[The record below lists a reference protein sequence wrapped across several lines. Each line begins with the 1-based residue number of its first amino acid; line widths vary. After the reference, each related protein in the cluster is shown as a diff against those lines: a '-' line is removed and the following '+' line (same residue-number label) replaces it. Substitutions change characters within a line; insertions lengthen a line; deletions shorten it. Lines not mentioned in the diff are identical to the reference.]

1 MNNKIAF
8 PELVQL
14 IAEATGT
21 TKRMSELFL
30 KELFATV
37 SEALIA
43 GQKVTIKNLGTFET
57 TDSSGH
63 TRLSFKPDKALA
75 AAVNQPFAAFES
87 IVLSDDLTDD
97 MLRQI
102 DEGENQ
108 TDTHD
113 TSETKEPVGIMSTPI
128 PPPFVS
134 RGQEPG
140 VMSQVPTPMP
150 ESESTQSLNP
160 ELEQEQ
166 TPKPEPAANPNT
178 NESVEESIS
187 ENKGVASETSEE
199 ELDSQSNRT
208 VQHFIK
214 LEFEQEKR
222 EIAHKSFLRG
232 MLIGVLATLA
242 LGAIIWGAWSGG
254 RNSALKSVEQA
265 DTLTEA
271 GTYEEES
278 IKVPEQPIQSQRTP
292 ATQAAVVTDTCTATM
307 YLSRMSIKHYG
318 KPDFWIYIYEENR
331 DKISDPNNVA
341 PGTVLIIPPASKYGI
356 DASDKASIDRA
367 RRRTYEQLR

>member
-1 MNNKIAF
+1 MNIKIAF
-8 PELVQL
+8 PELVKL
-14 IAEATGT
+14 IAESTGT
-21 TKRMSELFL
+21 TQRMSELFL

-43 GQKVTIKNLGTFET
+43 GQNVAIKNLGNFET
-57 TDSSGH
+57 VVDAMGRP
-63 TRLSFKPDKALA
+63 RLSFTPDKALA

-97 MLRQI
+97 MLRRI
-102 DEGENQ
+102 DEDENADIAPAEPF
-108 TDTHD
+108 TPPEPDEPAVAHEPTEPH
-113 TSETKEPVGIMSTPI
+113 EPVVAHETP
-128 PPPFVS
+128 PRFK
-134 RGQEPG
+134 
-140 VMSQVPTPMP
+140 
-150 ESESTQSLNP
+150 
-160 ELEQEQ
+160 
-166 TPKPEPAANPNT
+166 PKPAEEEPQGLATSDEPSTSAP
-178 NESVEESIS
+178 IS
-187 ENKGVASETSEE
+187 EPTEISEPCDNSEPCE
-199 ELDSQSNRT
+199 SQDTESFTEHT

-214 LEFEQEKR
+214 LEFEEEKR
-222 EIAHKSFLRG
+222 EVAHKSFIKG
-232 MLIGVLATLA
+232 MFTGIFATLT
-242 LGAIIWGAWSGG
+242 LGAIIWGAWNGG

-331 DKISDPNNVA
+331 DKISDPNNVP
-341 PGTVLIIPPASKYGI
+341 PGMVLIIPPAEKYGI
-356 DASDKASIDRA
+356 DAHDKFSIDRA
-367 RRRTYEQLR
+367 RWRTYELMAK